1 MADPVTSG
9 INPITIGSGKDKKE
23 IYTATKVTPTTDMK
37 GNKTYVMEVVQY
49 DNANGEGGKVIG
61 IRDGKDITFNDN
73 ASDDIK
79 EDAKAIKKINNQSKK
94 QANSVKKQVAT
105 TGADKTAF
113 NNANKK
119 GNEGTEYENDQASAK
134 LKNAASEVSSSG
146 GAGTPKPGTRNEG
159 FPNPLVF
166 PKTLRRDVAN
176 GQDFLKI
183 NMMKYAPK
191 DFNEDN
197 FSFSERDIDRTSIGS
212 VILPIPGGI
221 QDAQS
226 VQWGGKTMTPL
237 DMVKADIA
245 MSAVTEGLGAGVKTA
260 GTAAQNLAKGFGP
273 NKQALAAVIAGMASG
288 AGDLL
293 TRTTGAIT
301 NPNMELL
308 FGGPQLRTF
317 SFQFQLAPRSR
328 DEAMEA
334 VKIIRFFK
342 QGMAPIRTKS
352 MLFLKSPHT
361 FKLSYKGSD
370 GDDHKYLNKFKECA
384 LGAFNVNYTPNGNY
398 STYEDGVMTAY
409 QITMNFRELDPI
421 YNDDYGSDPFP
432 EEIGF

>member
-9 INPITIGSGKDKKE
+9 IKPTTIGEGKDKKT
-23 IYTATKVTPTTDMK
+23 IYTATKATPTTDIK

-49 DNANGEGGKVIG
+49 DNANGEGGQVIG
-61 IRDGKDITFNDN
+61 IRDGNDITFNDN

-79 EDAKAIKKINNQSKK
+79 GDANSIKKIKNESKNQAKTI
-94 QANSVKKQVAT
+94 KKQVAP
-105 TGADKTAF
+105 TGPEQTAF
-113 NNANKK
+113 DKANRN
-119 GNEGTEYENDQASAK
+119 GNEGTEYENDQASTK
-134 LKNAASEVSSSG
+134 LKNAAAEG
-146 GAGTPKPGTRNEG
+146 TGTPKPGTRNDG
-159 FPNPLVF
+159 FPGAKGNNPLVF
-166 PKTLRRDVAN
+166 PTTLRQS

-191 DFNEDN
+191 DFDN
-197 FSFSERDIDRTSIGS
+197 KSFAFSERDINRETIGT

-221 QDAQS
+221 QDGQS

-237 DMVKADIA
+237 DMAKADIA
-245 MSAVTEGLGAGVKTA
+245 LAGVSKGLTAAVSTA
-260 GTAAQNLAKGFGP
+260 GEAAQKLATGFGD
-273 NKQALAAVIAGMASG
+273 NKKAIAAVIAGMASG

-317 SFQFQLAPRSR
+317 SFQFTLAPRSK
-328 DEAMEA
+328 DEAMQ
-334 VKIIRFFK
+334 VIKIIRFFK

-361 FKLSYKGSD
+361 FRLSYRKSANEEQ
-370 GDDHKYLNKFKECA
+370 KYLNKFKECA
-384 LGAFNVNYTPNGNY
+384 LGGFNVNYTPNGNY

-409 QITMNFRELDPI
+409 QITMTFRELNPI
-421 YNDDYGSDPFP
+421 YNDDYGSDEFP

>member
-9 INPITIGSGKDKKE
+9 INGIPIGKGKDKKE
-23 IYTATKVTPTTDMK
+23 VFTATKVTPTTDNK

-49 DNANGEGGKVIG
+49 DNAKGEGGRIIG
-61 IRDGKDITFNDN
+61 IRDGDKITYNDN
-73 ASDDIK
+73 TGDDVKSDDARK
-79 EDAKAIKKINNQSKK
+79 SINKQSKQ
-94 QANSVKKQVAT
+94 QAASTEKDLVTNS
-105 TGADKTAF
+105 ADSRAF
-113 NNANKK
+113 NKSNKK
-119 GNEGTEYENDQASAK
+119 GNEGTEYENDQSTAK
-134 LKNAASEVSSSG
+134 LKNAA
-146 GAGTPKPGTRNEG
+146 ATATGTPKPGTRNEG

-183 NMMKYAPK
+183 NMMKYEPRG
-191 DFNEDN
+191 DFNKEN
-197 FSFSERDIDRTSIGS
+197 FTFSERDTDRKSIGS

-221 QDAQS
+221 QDGQS
-226 VQWGGKTMTPL
+226 CQWGGSTMTPL
-237 DMVKADIA
+237 DMAKADIA
-245 MSAVTEGLGAGVKTA
+245 LAAVTEGLGAGVEAA
-260 GTAAQNLAKGFGP
+260 GQAARKISAGFGE
-273 NKQALAAVIAGMASG
+273 NKKGIAAVIAGMAAG
-288 AGDLL
+288 AGNLL

-308 FGGPQLRTF
+308 FGGPELRTF
-317 SFQFQLAPRSR
+317 SFQFTLAPRSKP
-328 DEAMEA
+328 EAME
-334 VKIIRFFK
+334 VIKIIRFFK
-342 QGMAPIRTKS
+342 QGMSPIRTKS

-370 GDDHKYLNKFKECA
+370 GKDHKYLNKFKECA
-384 LGAFNVNYTPNGNY
+384 LGSFGVNYTPNGNY

-409 QITMNFRELDPI
+409 QITMTFRELNPI

>member
-9 INPITIGSGKDKKE
+9 ISPVTIGRGKDKKE
-23 IYTATKVTPTTDMK
+23 IYTATKATPTTDIK
-37 GNKTYVMEVVQY
+37 GNKTYVMEIIQY
-49 DNANGEGGKVIG
+49 DNAKGEGGQVIG
-61 IRDGKDITFNDN
+61 IKEGKNINFNDN
-73 ASDDIK
+73 VSEEIK
-79 EDAKAIKKINNQSKK
+79 GDANSIKKINNESKN
-94 QANSVKKQVAT
+94 QANSIRNQVAT
-105 TGADKTAF
+105 TQAEKNAF
-113 NNANKK
+113 KKANNK
-119 GNEGTEYENDQASAK
+119 GNEGTEYENDQARTK
-134 LKNAASEVSSSG
+134 LKNAAAEG
-146 GAGTPKPGTRNEG
+146 TGTPKPGTRNDG
-159 FPNPLVF
+159 FPGAKGNNPLVF

-197 FSFSERDIDRTSIGS
+197 FSFSERDINRETIGT

-221 QDAQS
+221 QDGQS
-226 VQWGGKTMTPL
+226 CQWGGSTMTPL

-245 MSAVTEGLGAGVKTA
+245 LSAVSEGLGEGVKTA
-260 GTAAQNLAKGFGP
+260 GTAAQNLAKGFKGN
-273 NKQALAAVIAGMASG
+273 NKALAAVIAGMAAG
-288 AGDLL
+288 AGNLL
-293 TRTTGAIT
+293 GRTTGAVA

-317 SFQFQLAPRSR
+317 SFQFTLAPRSK
-328 DEAMEA
+328 DEGMEA

-361 FKLSYKGSD
+361 FRLSYKGSD

-384 LGAFNVNYTPNGNY
+384 LGGFNVNYTPNGNY

-409 QITMNFRELDPI
+409 QITMTFRELNPI
-421 YNDDYGSDPFP
+421 YNDDYGSDEFP